1 MLQALTSPAPQIAAF
16 SRQALLALEG
26 IIHPRSGP
34 TMLHPHPPTANGYAP
49 NSTSTSSE
57 QGTELGMPKL
67 WSAVMP
73 PAQPKP
79 QQQPAIV
86 SEQAVTETGVS
97 HDAAGTA
104 AACEVLKAGQVYGAA
119 VAKLEAALRKPS
131 TAASQLAAAEAG
143 IRTEDVNRHS
153 GEQQRSEAP
162 RQGLSSMADIANA
175 VKLTS
180 GAAAKVT
187 AATPAGEVS
196 PGIGQPAVSASETTI
211 APTGLQAPVGV
222 SVHRAGNCVLQS
234 GAGVAGADAQSQSDG
249 MLEEND
255 GYIRLEP
262 TPSPA
267 VTTAT
272 LSEQQAVVQG
282 ATAGLLS
289 TAESS
294 DSQGS
299 LPDIDS
305 GESSD
310 SSAME

>member
-1 MLQALTSPAPQIAAF
+1 
-16 SRQALLALEG
+16 
-26 IIHPRSGP
+26 
-34 TMLHPHPPTANGYAP
+34 
-49 NSTSTSSE
+49 
-57 QGTELGMPKL
+57 MPKL

-73 PAQPKP
+73 PAPPKP

-86 SEQAVTETGVS
+86 SEQAVADAGVS
-97 HDAAGTA
+97 RDAAGTA

-119 VAKLEAALRKPS
+119 VAKLEAALRAPS
-131 TAASQLAAAEAG
+131 TAASQLAAGEAG

-162 RQGLSSMADIANA
+162 HQGLSSMADIANA

-180 GAAAKVT
+180 GAAAIVT
-187 AATPAGEVS
+187 AATPAGEIS

-222 SVHRAGNCVLQS
+222 SVHRAGNTVLRS

-249 MLEEND
+249 MLEED

-262 TPSPA
+262 RPLPA

-272 LSEQQAVVQG
+272 MSEQQAVLQG
-282 ATAGLLS
+282 ARAGLLS

-310 SSAME
+310 SSAMG